1 MNCYICT
8 LLLMLYI
15 LTEYSTEFEV
25 FIHYYSQIVN
35 SLSVETLSPYLV
47 SHNIIPA
54 EQMEILGVLSPI
66 KAASLLLC
74 KISSALKAGITQ
86 DFYKFLDTAEQYGSI
101 DGKVV
106 ITAIRMKLLE
116 LKSED
121 KGIS

>member
-1 MNCYICT
+1 
-8 LLLMLYI
+8 MLYI

-35 SLSVETLSPYLV
+35 SLSVETLSPYLI
-47 SHNIIPA
+47 SQNIIAPA
-54 EQMEILGVLSPI
+54 EQIEILSVPSPI
-66 KAASLLLC
+66 KAAGLLLC